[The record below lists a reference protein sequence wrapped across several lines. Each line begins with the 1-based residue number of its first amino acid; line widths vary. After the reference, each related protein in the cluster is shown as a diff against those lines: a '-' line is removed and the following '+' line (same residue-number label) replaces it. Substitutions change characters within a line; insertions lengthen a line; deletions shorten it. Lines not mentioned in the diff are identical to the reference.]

1 MSNALDDLPVFANR
15 LSKSL
20 TLDQA
25 NELAQAM
32 YGGGARVGRLRDA
45 ERLAVDIKAI
55 NFGSA
60 QLIKVHLAGFSLER
74 DIDDFV
80 HVSIPIAGSFRRGT
94 GRTVREFS
102 PPRHASIG
110 RPFDRSRLEVAD
122 ASVLVFY
129 VPKAT
134 VVERAELLTGNSQSA
149 SVLVPGLDEAV
160 DLGEPVA
167 AALARQLNSA
177 MADMT
182 SLNAIGFGRLAASAI
197 EEILVNLL
205 TAAVFPR
212 VARTLANPHIDRSP
226 ALVRRARDYIKAHAD
241 QPIEV
246 SKLAAELGVSLRS
259 LQENFQRYF
268 GYSPRDLILECRLE
282 RARDRL
288 LRDHNGLSVTSAA
301 LDSGFSDLGHFSAKY
316 RDKFGELPSETLTG
330 AARCGLTSRA
340 RAVPQGQA
348 ISDGGGAASG
358 PHPCSRAARYI
369 SQAASHRAWR
379 RSADGISNEPREA
392 RLVSSRLQRSLI
404 SGCPG

>member
-1 MSNALDDLPVFANR
+1 MPNAFDDLPVFANG

-32 YGGGARVGRLRDA
+32 YGDGAQVERLRDA
-45 ERLAVDIKAI
+45 ERLSVDLKAI
-55 NFGSA
+55 NFGTT
-60 QLIKVHLAGFSLER
+60 QLLKVNLVGFSLER

-94 GRTVREFS
+94 GRIVREFS
-102 PPRHASIG
+102 PPRNASIG

-122 ASVLVFY
+122 ASVLAFY

-134 VVERAELLTGNSQSA
+134 MVERAERLTGNSQSA
-149 SVLVPGLDEAV
+149 SVLLSGLDEAV

-182 SLNAIGFGRLAASAI
+182 SLNAIGFGRLAASAT
-197 EEILVNLL
+197 EEILINLL

-241 QPIEV
+241 EPIEV
-246 SKLAAELGVSLRS
+246 SKLAADLGVSLRS

-316 RDKFGELPSETLTG
+316 RDKFGELPSETL
-330 AARCGLTSRA
+330 
-340 RAVPQGQA
+340 
-348 ISDGGGAASG
+348 
-358 PHPCSRAARYI
+358 
-369 SQAASHRAWR
+369 R
-379 RSADGISNEPREA
+379 RVRRDVA
-392 RLVSSRLQRSLI
+392 
-404 SGCPG
+404 